1 LAFPW
6 EVLTQFNT
14 VVLCWRRTGD
24 RRLHYLFAGFSLDTD
39 RRELRHGDGLL
50 RLEPKAFDLLAY
62 LIANRERVVSK
73 DDLLAAVW
81 NGRIISE
88 SSLTTCV
95 NAVRKAIDDNGK
107 AQRLIKT
114 LQRKGFRFVADVR
127 EERNSRYA
135 GVGEISLDASRPALA
150 LPEKPS
156 IAVLPFLNL
165 SGDPEQEYFT
175 DGVTEDIITE
185 LSRFHS
191 LFVIARNSSFSY
203 KGKSPDVRLLG
214 RELGVRYVLDGSI
227 RKSTNRIRLTG
238 QLTDT
243 LTGNHIWAE
252 RYDRL
257 LEDIFAVQEEL
268 TRAVV
273 AAIEPQIEAAEQ
285 LKVTRRRPGNLS
297 AYEIAIQ
304 ARAHAWDGITKVDR
318 TLLDQ
323 SIRKAKEALLVDP
336 NSVLALHAL
345 ALSHGQAFF
354 YEMAADREHALQEAT
369 WAVTRAIELDPAD
382 AHGYTLRA
390 LDVMH
395 RLQWDRYPE
404 AIADARRAHDMNPN
418 DTFVLRIFGILQA
431 LAGEP
436 NSGIEH
442 LHQVMRLNPR
452 NLRSCTTYQDLGAA
466 CFIAKRY
473 AESID
478 WALRAL
484 RESPTM
490 IPSHAYVVLDF
501 VGLREVGKAKAMFET
516 LRKVASPELLRRVL
530 EGVWAFGRSEDRRR
544 ATIFLRIAAGLED
557 PSAADEVR

>member
-1 LAFPW
+1 
-6 EVLTQFNT
+6 
-14 VVLCWRRTGD
+14 
-24 RRLHYLFAGFSLDTD
+24 LHYLFAGFSLDTD

-135 GVGEISLDASRPALA
+135 GVGEISLDASKPALA

-203 KGKSPDVRLLG
+203 KGISRDVRLVG

-227 RKSTNRIRLTG
+227 RKLTNRIRMTG

-252 RYDRL
+252 RYDRVV
-257 LEDIFAVQEEL
+257 EDIFTVQEEL
-268 TRAVV
+268 TKAIV
-273 AAIEPQIEAAEQ
+273 AAIEPQIEATEQ
-285 LKVTRRRPGNLS
+285 LKVTRRRPSNLS

-304 ARAHAWDGITKVDR
+304 ARAHSWDGVDMPDR

-323 SIRKAKEALLVDP
+323 AIRKAKEALAIDP

-345 ALSHGQAFF
+345 ALSHGAAFF
-354 YEMAADREHALQEAT
+354 YEMAADREHALREAM
-369 WAVTRAIELDPAD
+369 WAVTRAVELDSAD
-382 AHGYTLRA
+382 AHGYALRA
-390 LDVMH
+390 VNMMY
-395 RLQWDRYPE
+395 RGQWDRYAE
-404 AIADARRAHDMNPN
+404 ALADARRAHEMNPN
-418 DTFVLRIFGILQA
+418 DTLVLRIFGILEA
-431 LAGEP
+431 LAGDP
-436 NSGIEH
+436 DSGIEH
-442 LHQVMRLNPR
+442 LHQVTRLNPR
-452 NLRSCTTYQDLGAA
+452 NPRSYTTYRDLGVA
-466 CFIAKRY
+466 CFVAKRY

-478 WALRAL
+478 WASRAL
-484 RESPTM
+484 RER
-490 IPSHAYVVLDF
+490 PSNIQSHINIVLDF
-501 VGLREVGKAKAMFET
+501 VGLGEIGKAKAMFET
-516 LRKVASPELLRRVL
+516 LRKVASPELLRSRL
-530 EGVWAFGRSEDRRR
+530 EGMWAFGRSEDRGR
-544 ATIFLRIAAGLED
+544 ATIFLRVAAGLED
-557 PSAADEVR
+557 PSAADEVS